1 MSEPNYNETVVVPL
15 LQKKVQDMSNQLLF
29 LEANMLVQQA
39 RCKWLEERLGE
50 ALAKAESASKR
61 GKKKEEGVLDGQT
74 Y

>member
-39 RCKWLEERLGE
+39 RCKWLEERLAE
-50 ALAKAESASKR
+50 AVAKAESASKR
-61 GKKKEEGVLDGQT
+61 GKKKEEGSLDGQT

>member
-15 LQKKVQDMSNQLLF
+15 LQKKVQEMSNQLLF